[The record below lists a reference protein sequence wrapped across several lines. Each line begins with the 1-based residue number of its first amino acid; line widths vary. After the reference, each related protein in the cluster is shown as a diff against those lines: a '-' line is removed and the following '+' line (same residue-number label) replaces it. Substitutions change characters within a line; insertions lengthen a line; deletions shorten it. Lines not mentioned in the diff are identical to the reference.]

1 MPGIDSVAVVM
12 RIAVLTAAIGAAGCF
27 NGPTGPD
34 AVAGK
39 PFDLKAG
46 ATSTLPDGLR
56 LKFERVVSD
65 SRCPLDA
72 ICVWAGDATISVI
85 LDPSSGATTSR
96 ELHTQPAGS
105 QISYGSY
112 TIALTELVPYPRS
125 SRQTPAADYIA
136 TFVVS
141 VR

>member
-1 MPGIDSVAVVM
+1 MRLALASLVALV
-12 RIAVLTAAIGAAGCF
+12 TAACF

-34 AVAGK
+34 ATAGE

-46 ATSTLPDGLR
+46 AVSTLPDGTR
-56 LKFERVVSD
+56 MRFERVQSD
-65 SRCPLDA
+65 SRCPMDA
-72 ICVWAGDATISVI
+72 ICVWGGDAIVTVT
-85 LDPSSGATTSR
+85 LNPSRGASETR

-105 QISYGSY
+105 QISYANY
-112 TIALTELVPYPRS
+112 TIALKTLAPYPRS
-125 SRQTPAADYIA
+125 SEEIRAASYVA